1 MTQPKE
7 SLRSACEKPGGQPVL
22 KVDEW
27 DEFKNLRYDGDMRY
41 TEVSLLTDK
50 GGKLTEVRLGEQPF
64 PLGNMPAGFDAPSDN
79 RGIMLEGENSRYM
92 VMSILDAQD
101 SQDRNANVF
110 VKTLSDGKW
119 KRLPVLPVLPMA
131 QDNTPLEQRLFDDCL
146 VTSAS
151 AALLET
157 SQITE
162 TIVRDVLTVVPTGK
176 QGADWGIS
184 SEPRTASDVASLPA
198 RRITLWN
205 LADGRRI
212 DLAMPEDDSEI
223 IHVFDGHT
231 VLLRVHD
238 KLLFAEIEGSKLTGY
253 KLAAFD
259 SAIPQV
265 HWAFYSQQ

>member
-27 DEFKNLRYDGDMRY
+27 DDFKNLRYDGDMRF
-41 TEVSLLTDK
+41 TEVSFITDK

-92 VMSILDAQD
+92 VISILDAQD

-131 QDNTPLEQRLFDDCL
+131 QDNTPLEQRQKMYYRLFDDWL
-146 VTSAS
+146 ATSAS
-151 AALLET
+151 AALLEA

-162 TIVRDVLTVVPTGK
+162 TIVPDVLRGVNKINVT
-176 QGADWGIS
+176 
-184 SEPRTASDVASLPA
+184 
-198 RRITLWN
+198 
-205 LADGRRI
+205 
-212 DLAMPEDDSEI
+212 
-223 IHVFDGHT
+223 F
-231 VLLRVHD
+231 
-238 KLLFAEIEGSKLTGY
+238 
-253 KLAAFD
+253 
-259 SAIPQV
+259 
-265 HWAFYSQQ
+265 